1 MYRKNCLE
9 LIKDSAKLIR
19 AKLIKTVVEEEDVY
33 SCQITFSFQA
43 ELPINKIRQVIESN
57 TKQFKDFYYTLY
69 TKEYGED
76 ILKGI
81 AVSNSLDPTKKLQT
95 RVSNGWQGF
104 DLVDMFDRA
113 LLIIYDKPV
122 EYDPMLYVS
131 IEVAGVSISKESSS
145 VGYITVNIFQ
155 PEV

>member
-9 LIKDSAKLIR
+9 LIKDSAKLMR
-19 AKLIKTVVEEEDVY
+19 AKLIKAVVEDEDVY

-43 ELPINKIRQVIESN
+43 ELSINKIRQLIESN
-57 TKQFKDFYYTLY
+57 LKQFKDFYYTLY
-69 TKEYGED
+69 TKEYGNT
-76 ILKGI
+76 LNGI
-81 AVSNSLDPTKKLQT
+81 AVSTALDPAKKLQS

-104 DLVDMFDRA
+104 DSVDMFDRA

-122 EYDPMLYVS
+122 EYDPMLYIS

-145 VGYITVNIFQ
+145 AGYITVNIFQ

>member
-1 MYRKNCLE
+1 MYRKNCLK
-9 LIKDSAKLIR
+9 LIKDSAKLMH
-19 AKLIKTVVEEEDVY
+19 AKLIKAVVEEEDVY
-33 SCQITFSFQA
+33 SCQITFTFQA
-43 ELPINKIRQVIESN
+43 DLPINKIRQIIESK
-57 TKQFKDFYYTLY
+57 TKYFKDFYHELY
-69 TKEYGED
+69 TSEYGD
-76 ILKGI
+76 TLNGI
-81 AVSNSLDPTKKLQT
+81 AVSNGLDPAKKLQT

-122 EYDPMLYVS
+122 EYDPMLYIS